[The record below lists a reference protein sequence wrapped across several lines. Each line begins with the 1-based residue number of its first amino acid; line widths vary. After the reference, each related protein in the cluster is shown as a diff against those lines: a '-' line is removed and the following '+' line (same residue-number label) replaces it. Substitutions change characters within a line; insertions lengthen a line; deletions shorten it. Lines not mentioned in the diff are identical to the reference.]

1 MKLPML
7 GSRIVTVDENPDLV
21 LGVQQRPSDSPYVER
36 FYRAGQV
43 AGPLPARMRSI
54 ANSNWEFVVWYDRG
68 EANVAVRGPETT
80 PTVLDLAPGDGE
92 TVGIIFRH
100 GTFLAPMAMSKL
112 VDTAVPSP
120 HTTRRMFVLQGEE
133 WQLPTYDNADAFVD
147 RLVRAGLLVRD
158 PLVTDVLSGDTT
170 TLVTPRSVQRR
181 VFAATGL
188 TQGTIRQIERA
199 RQAAILLIEGVPAI
213 EVVQRVGY
221 HDQPHMARSLTRFL
235 GCTATQLRRPDANEV
250 LSLLYKTDTEVRP

>member
-1 MKLPML
+1 MVVGRSL
-7 GSRIVTVDENPDLV
+7 DLV
-21 LGVQQRPSDSPYVER
+21 PGVEQRLSDSPYVER
-36 FYRAGQV
+36 FYRVGEV
-43 AGPLPARMRSI
+43 TGSLPARMRSV
-54 ANSNWEFVVWYDRG
+54 ANSNWELVVWRDRG
-68 EANVAVRGPETT
+68 DTHVAVRGPETM

-92 TVGIIFRH
+92 TFGIIFKH
-100 GTFLAPMAMSKL
+100 GAFLAPMPVRAL
-112 VDTAVPSP
+112 VDTAVLSP
-120 HTTRRMFVLQGEE
+120 RATGRVFVLQGDE
-133 WQLPTYDNADAFVD
+133 WQLPAYDNADVFVD

-158 PLVTDVLSGDTT
+158 PLVTDVLQGDSA

-199 RQAAILLIEGVPAI
+199 RHAAILLLRGEAVI

-235 GCTATQLRRPDANEV
+235 GCTATQLRRPDATEV

>member
-1 MKLPML
+1 MA
-7 GSRIVTVDENPDLV
+7 VDRSLDLD
-21 LGVQQRPSDSPYVER
+21 LGVEQRPSDSPYVER
-36 FYRAGQV
+36 IYRAGEV
-43 AGPLPARMRSI
+43 TGPLPARMRSV
-54 ANSNWEFVVWYDRG
+54 ANSNWEFVVWHDRG
-68 EANVAVRGPETT
+68 ETNVAVRGPETM

-92 TVGIIFRH
+92 TFGIIFKH
-100 GTFLAPMAMSKL
+100 GAFLAPMPVSAL
-112 VDTAVPSP
+112 VDTAVSSP
-120 HTTRRMFVLQGEE
+120 HTTARMFVLQGDE

-158 PLVTDVLSGDTT
+158 PLVTDVLRGDTT

-181 VFAATGL
+181 VVVATGL

-199 RQAAILLIEGVPAI
+199 RKAAILLIQGAAAI
-213 EVVQRVGY
+213 EVVQQVGY

-235 GCTATQLRRPDANEV
+235 GRTATQLRRPDANEV

>member
-1 MKLPML
+1 
-7 GSRIVTVDENPDLV
+7 VTVDRRLDLD
-21 LGVQQRPSDSPYVER
+21 LGVEQRPSDSPYVER
-36 FYRAGQV
+36 IYRAGEMTGSSPV
-43 AGPLPARMRSI
+43 RMRSV
-54 ANSNWEFVVWYDRG
+54 ANSNWELVVWHDRG
-68 EANVAVRGPETT
+68 ETNVAVRGPETA

-92 TVGIIFRH
+92 TFGIIFRH
-100 GTFLAPMAMSKL
+100 GAFLAPMPVSGL
-112 VDTAVPSP
+112 VDTAVLSP
-120 HTTRRMFVLQGEE
+120 HTTARRFVLQGDE
-133 WQLPTYDNADAFVD
+133 WQLPTYDNADVFVD

-158 PLVTDVLSGDTT
+158 PLVTDVLRGDTT

-181 VFAATGL
+181 VVAATGL

-199 RQAAILLIEGVPAI
+199 RRAAMLLLEGAAAI

-235 GCTATQLRRPDANEV
+235 GRTATQLRRLDADEV